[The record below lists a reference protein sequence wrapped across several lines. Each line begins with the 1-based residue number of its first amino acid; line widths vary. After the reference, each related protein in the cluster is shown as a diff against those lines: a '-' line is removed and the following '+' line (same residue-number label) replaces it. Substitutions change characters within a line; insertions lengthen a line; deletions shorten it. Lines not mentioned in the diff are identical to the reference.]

1 MQVFFRFDDVVD
13 TFIISFTRRISSA
26 PMSAVED
33 ILISKASLI
42 GASGAVVVSF
52 LLPPL
57 DVADED
63 EDS

>member
-33 ILISKASLI
+33 ILISKASYI
-42 GASGAVVVSF
+42 GTSGAVVVSF